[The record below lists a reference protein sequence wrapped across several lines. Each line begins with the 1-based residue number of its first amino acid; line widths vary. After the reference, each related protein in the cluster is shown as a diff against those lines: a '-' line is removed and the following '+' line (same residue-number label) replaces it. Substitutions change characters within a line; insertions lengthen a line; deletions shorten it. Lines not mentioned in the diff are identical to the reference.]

1 MMVFLE
7 IVIVGLLTAVTIL
20 LIKYIYLRASF
31 EQRIK
36 EWLQNEEDRIRKDAI
51 ERSARTLSGKTLE
64 KLIPFLDKFPYNAH
78 DLRWL
83 GDPVDFIIFDGYSS
97 EKSPKQ
103 IVFCEVKS
111 GKSNLSK
118 VQNEIKELVEKKK
131 VKWFEF
137 RI

>member
-1 MMVFLE
+1 MVFLE
-7 IVIVGLLTAVTIL
+7 IVVIVLLFVVIFLAVR
-20 LIKYIYLRASF
+20 YIYLRASF
-31 EQRIK
+31 EQRVK
-36 EWLQNEEDRIRKDAI
+36 EWLEKEEGRIRKDAI

-64 KLIPFLDKFPYNAH
+64 KLIPFLEKFPYNPH

-83 GDPVDFIIFDGYSS
+83 GDPIDFVIFDGYSK
-97 EKSPKQ
+97 KSPEQ

-111 GKSNLSK
+111 GESNLSK

>member
-1 MMVFLE
+1 MVVLEIAVLVLFAAVVFLT
-7 IVIVGLLTAVTIL
+7 V
-20 LIKYIYLRASF
+20 KYIYLKANF
-31 EQRIK
+31 NQKID
-36 EWLQNEEDRIRKDAI
+36 EWLEKEETRIRRDAI

-64 KLIPFLDKFPYNAH
+64 KLIPFLERFPYNSH
-78 DLRWL
+78 DLRWM
-83 GDPVDFIIFDGYSS
+83 GDPIDFIVFDGYS

-111 GKSNLSK
+111 GDSNLSK
-118 VQNEIKELVEKKK
+118 SQNEIRKLVENKK

>member
-1 MMVFLE
+1 MVFLE
-7 IVIVGLLTAVTIL
+7 IAVSVLLFVVIFLA
-20 LIKYIYLRASF
+20 IKYIYLRASF
-31 EQRIK
+31 EQRVK
-36 EWLQNEEDRIRKDAI
+36 EWLEKEEVRIRKDAI

-64 KLIPFLDKFPYNAH
+64 KLIPFLEKFPYNPH

-83 GDPVDFIIFDGYSS
+83 GDPIDFVIFDGYSK
-97 EKSPKQ
+97 KSLEQ

-111 GKSNLSK
+111 GESNLSK

>member
-1 MMVFLE
+1 MVVLEMLVVVLFAIVSFL
-7 IVIVGLLTAVTIL
+7 A
-20 LIKYIYLRASF
+20 IKYIYLRANF
-31 EQRIK
+31 EQRVK
-36 EWLQNEEDRIRKDAI
+36 EWLQKEEDRIRKDAI

-64 KLIPFLDKFPYNAH
+64 KLIPFLDKFPYNPH

-83 GDPVDFIIFDGYSS
+83 GDPIDFVIFDGYSK
-97 EKSPKQ
+97 KSAKQ

-111 GKSNLSK
+111 GDSNLTKS
-118 VQNEIKELVEKKK
+118 QNELKELIENKK

>member
-1 MMVFLE
+1 MVILEMLIVVLFAVVIFLT
-7 IVIVGLLTAVTIL
+7 VRYVS
-20 LIKYIYLRASF
+20 LRASF
-31 EQRIK
+31 DQKIK
-36 EWLQNEEDRIRKDAI
+36 DWIENEEQRIRKDAI

-64 KLIPFLDKFPYNAH
+64 KLIPFLDRFQYDPH

-111 GKSNLSK
+111 GNSNLSK
-118 VQNEIKELVEKKK
+118 VQNEIKELVDKKK
-131 VKWFEF
+131 VRWSEF

>member
-1 MMVFLE
+1 MVFLE
-7 IVIVGLLTAVTIL
+7 IAIVVLLAAVIIL

-36 EWLQNEEDRIRKDAI
+36 EWLQKEEDRIRRDAI

-64 KLIPFLDKFPYNAH
+64 KLIPFLDKFPYNPH

-83 GDPVDFIIFDGYSS
+83 GDPIDFMIFDGYS

-111 GKSNLSK
+111 GDGNLSK
-118 VQNEIKELVEKKK
+118 SQNEIKELVEKKK

>member
-1 MMVFLE
+1 MVFLE
-7 IVIVGLLTAVTIL
+7 IVVIVLLFVVIFLAV
-20 LIKYIYLRASF
+20 KYIYLRASF
-31 EQRIK
+31 EQRVK
-36 EWLQNEEDRIRKDAI
+36 EWLEKEEDRIRKDAI

-64 KLIPFLDKFPYNAH
+64 KLIPFLEKFPYDAH

-103 IVFCEVKS
+103 VVFCEVKS
-111 GKSNLSK
+111 GESKLSK

>member
-1 MMVFLE
+1 MVFLE
-7 IVIVGLLTAVTIL
+7 IVVVGLLTVVIIL
-20 LIKYIYLRASF
+20 LIKYIYLKASF

-36 EWLQNEEDRIRKDAI
+36 EWLQKEEDRIRKDAI
-51 ERSARTLSGKTLE
+51 ERSARTLSGRTLE

-83 GDPVDFIIFDGYSS
+83 GDPIDFIIFDGYS

-111 GKSNLSK
+111 GDSNLSK
-118 VQNEIKELVEKKK
+118 SQNEIKELVEKKK

>member
-1 MMVFLE
+1 MIFLE
-7 IVIVGLLTAVTIL
+7 IVVIVLLFVVIFLAV
-20 LIKYIYLRASF
+20 KYIYLRASF
-31 EQRIK
+31 EQRVK
-36 EWLQNEEDRIRKDAI
+36 EWLEKEEDRIRKDAI

-64 KLIPFLDKFPYNAH
+64 KLIPFLEKFPYDAH

-111 GKSNLSK
+111 GESKLSK

>member
-1 MMVFLE
+1 MVVLEILVVALMAAVVFL
-7 IVIVGLLTAVTIL
+7 AV
-20 LIKYIYLRASF
+20 KYTYLKANF
-31 EQRIK
+31 NQRVN
-36 EWLQNEEDRIRKDAI
+36 EWLQKEEIRIRRDAI

-64 KLIPFLDKFPYNAH
+64 KLIPFLEKFPYNSH

-83 GDPVDFIIFDGYSS
+83 GDPVDFIIFDGHSD
-97 EKSPKQ
+97 KSPKQ

-111 GKSNLSK
+111 GNSNLSK
-118 VQNEIKELVEKKK
+118 SQNEIKELVENKK